1 MSLKFINNIFF
12 FIILLLAQ
20 VLVFNHIRVFG
31 FATPLLYVYFV
42 LPTPYEQPRWA
53 TLLWCFA
60 LGLSIDVFSDMP
72 GVAAASMT
80 LIGLVQPYLLFLF
93 LPRDCPEGLIPSF
106 SNIGVGKYIVYT
118 TVIVLLYCLVFFMLE
133 AFNFYNIIQWAASVG
148 GCTVLT
154 LLLILVIEN
163 LRKRK

>member
-1 MSLKFINNIFF
+1 MKFLNNIFF
-12 FIILLLAQ
+12 FAMLLLAQ
-20 VLVFNHIRVFG
+20 ALVFNHVRIFG
-31 FATPLLYVYFV
+31 CATPLLYVYFV
-42 LPTPYEQPRWA
+42 LPTPYNRPRWA

-60 LGLSIDVFSDMP
+60 LGLSVDVFSDMP

-80 LIGLVQPYLLFLF
+80 LVALLQPYLLFLF
-93 LPRDCPEGLIPSF
+93 LPRDCPDGFVPSF
-106 SNIGVGKYIVYT
+106 STLGVGKYIVYAS
-118 TVIVLLYCLVFFMLE
+118 VITLIYCLSFFALE
-133 AFNFYNIIQWAASVG
+133 AFNFHDIIQWTASVG